1 MAERNNNG
9 LLSQGK
15 GLDPFRSQ
23 AKKAYERGG
32 LLGFLGEG
40 AEGVYE
46 LGRGAATIFGNQV
59 RRALYGDEAVE
70 RVVPS
75 AENSALAQAILDF
88 SAERQGR
95 PSTLARRDVPPPP
108 GFVPT
113 GGPAVQ
119 SSPVEQRI
127 AIEDAERAELTRRG
141 QVVTPPSAIDMTG
154 GMTGAEAY
162 RRGAAQDR
170 AMDAEA
176 FRDEQAR
183 LVQAEALKQK
193 MNQANATGTPSV
205 MPYIAAGT
213 DQGQNARERSFLERM
228 SQSGLLSTLQG
239 MARAERQYGVGP
251 LAAFSESALDVQA
264 ARGAAEQKQR
274 EMELE
279 LAKEQLKAGD
289 GGDAI
294 RKMLV
299 KGETQKLL
307 STAAN
312 TFKMINASEEIRKLL
327 GQEGASGLANSAKTW
342 ATQFGNIFGLNLEA
356 TSRQTVEKLSAT
368 IKQQMAGS
376 RIFGRDLSATDYKT
390 LAEVLIDPTVVTS
403 DKAIRDQYK
412 RLINNLEQTH
422 AQSVKSLNIL
432 IGRDTTR
439 QLLKQSEV
447 TGDLFKNYNQG
458 K

>member
-23 AKKAYERGG
+23 AKKAYEQGG

-113 GGPAVQ
+113 GGPDVQ
-119 SSPVEQRI
+119 SLPVEQRI

-228 SQSGLLSTLQG
+228 AQSGLLSTLQG

-264 ARGAAEQKQR
+264 ARSAAEQEAAKRQSAASDRQAKILAEQIKKSGPMEFKGPMIKSIEKASSAKQSLDAINR
-274 EMELE
+274 YLE
-279 LAKEQLKAGD
+279 LLSNKRIGGVGAKVEEGINAIGALFGAGGESGAATADSIRSQIITGLQMGVSQGQISQGDYEQLNKILSGSGWFVSNPKVESQLQRLKGVL
-289 GGDAI
+289 GG
-294 RKMLV
+294 K
-299 KGETQKLL
+299 L
-307 STAAN
+307 STTIKILEAQGIDPSYFSPDAP
-312 TFKMINASEEIRKLL
+312 
-327 GQEGASGLANSAKTW
+327 SGLVSA
-342 ATQFGNIFGLNLEA
+342 
-356 TSRQTVEKLSAT
+356 R
-368 IKQQMAGS
+368 
-376 RIFGRDLSATDYKT
+376 R
-390 LAEVLIDPTVVTS
+390 P
-403 DKAIRDQYK
+403 
-412 RLINNLEQTH
+412 
-422 AQSVKSLNIL
+422 AQ
-432 IGRDTTR
+432 
-439 QLLKQSEV
+439 
-447 TGDLFKNYNQG
+447 
-458 K
+458 

>member
-9 LLSQGK
+9 LLSQGT
-15 GLDPFRSQ
+15 GLDPFRLQ
-23 AKKAYERGG
+23 AKRAYEQGG
-32 LLGFLGEG
+32 LLNFLGQG
-40 AEGVYE
+40 AEGLYE
-46 LGRGAATIFGNQV
+46 LGRGATTILGNQV
-59 RRALYGDEAVE
+59 RNMLYGDQAVE

-108 GFVPT
+108 GFVST
-113 GGPAVQ
+113 GGPDVQ
-119 SSPVEQRI
+119 SLPVEQRI
-127 AIEDAERAELTRRG
+127 AIGDAERAELTRRG

-183 LVQAEALKQK
+183 LVQAGALKQK
-193 MNQANATGTPSV
+193 MDQANATGTPSV

-264 ARGAAEQKQR
+264 ARSAAEQEAAKRQSAALDR
-274 EMELE
+274 QAKLQAEQIKKSGPAPLTATIDKRLTSFRSNSEALNTINKYLTILTSGQTGGIAGKMEKGIDD
-279 LAKEQLKAGD
+279 LASLVGLGSGNQASKAK
-289 GGDAI
+289 AA
-294 RKMLV
+294 RSL
-299 KGETQKLL
+299 LL
-307 STAAN
+307 STIRSLKQTEGQISKYDYQEIENYLNDPNSWWINNEKIAN
-312 TFKMINASEEIRKLL
+312 QLRNLKPVIQRTLSQDAMIIR
-327 GQEGASGLANSAKTW
+327 ES
-342 ATQFGNIFGLNLEA
+342 
-356 TSRQTVEKLSAT
+356 
-368 IKQQMAGS
+368 
-376 RIFGRDLSATDYKT
+376 GRDPSQFSGYNNIRLST
-390 LAEVLIDPTVVTS
+390 PGRTVT
-403 DKAIRDQYK
+403 
-412 RLINNLEQTH
+412 E
-422 AQSVKSLNIL
+422 
-432 IGRDTTR
+432 
-439 QLLKQSEV
+439 
-447 TGDLFKNYNQG
+447 
-458 K
+458 

>member
-9 LLSQGK
+9 LLSQGT
-15 GLDPFRSQ
+15 GLDPFRLQ
-23 AKKAYERGG
+23 AKRAYEQGG
-32 LLGFLGEG
+32 LLNVIGQG
-40 AEGVYE
+40 AEGLYE
-46 LGRGAATIFGNQV
+46 LGRGATTIFGNQV
-59 RRALYGDEAVE
+59 RNMLYGDQAVD

-75 AENSALAQAILDF
+75 AENSALAQAILDY

-113 GGPAVQ
+113 GGPDVQ
-119 SSPVEQRI
+119 SLPVEQRI

-162 RRGAAQDR
+162 RQGAAQDR

-183 LVQAEALKQK
+183 LVQAGALKQK
-193 MNQANATGTPSV
+193 MDQANATGTPSV

-264 ARGAAEQKQR
+264 ARSAAQQKAAEAQ
-274 EMELE
+274 LE
-279 LAKEQLKAGD
+279 LAKEQIKAQPKPPKPSAEITKLYDRMRSNKNSLNFLDKIKQYMDKGVVTGGANAALNSIVNFAALFNINLGKTEGQKVD
-289 GGDAI
+289 TLVKRLRAQLIASKAFGREANKQEIKLIEKIIPDAGIFTNVDQLREAYALLQEQAEGDA
-294 RKMLV
+294 RQV
-299 KGETQKLL
+299 
-307 STAAN
+307 
-312 TFKMINASEEIRKLL
+312 
-327 GQEGASGLANSAKTW
+327 SGLLENVYGLPSYSQAVPD
-342 ATQFGNIFGLNLEA
+342 NIPAFTRPN
-356 TSRQTVEKLSAT
+356 
-368 IKQQMAGS
+368 
-376 RIFGRDLSATDYKT
+376 
-390 LAEVLIDPTVVTS
+390 
-403 DKAIRDQYK
+403 K
-412 RLINNLEQTH
+412 R
-422 AQSVKSLNIL
+422 
-432 IGRDTTR
+432 
-439 QLLKQSEV
+439 
-447 TGDLFKNYNQG
+447 
-458 K
+458 